1 MVPNTEV
8 RKSSQPLIYQSRES
22 RPHLQHVRVTWN
34 SVFSKWIKYCQQ
46 GHWGVYFAM
55 RQQRHLGGQG
65 QHWMK
70 SGGYTAPGCN
80 LSCRPGVASLGSN
93 LSPTSGSSAFLV
105 RMGLATLSY
114 THYIFIN
121 GLFTSFGLDYF

>member
-1 MVPNTEV
+1 MQAGTQGSWFCHEAAKASGGPGPARGEV
-8 RKSSQPLIYQSRES
+8 R
-22 RPHLQHVRVTWN
+22 
-34 SVFSKWIKYCQQ
+34 
-46 GHWGVYFAM
+46 
-55 RQQRHLGGQG
+55 
-65 QHWMK
+65 
-70 SGGYTAPGCN
+70 GYTAPGCD

-93 LSPTSGSSAFLV
+93 LSPASGSSAFLG